1 MREKAVI
8 TSAQTT
14 DAHPKGPGL
23 RLDRWLWYGRF
34 LKSRSLAAKL
44 VETGRIRVNGE
55 KVAKPSRL
63 IRQNDVL
70 TFPLGDHIRVIKIIE
85 LGTRRGPAPE
95 AQALYEDLEPPQKA
109 TPQEKEAKKLENA
122 GVLKRDP
129 GQGRPTKRDRRK
141 LDTHRDASNQQ
152 TK

>member
-1 MREKAVI
+1 MRTKAG
-8 TSAQTT
+8 TPSAQSI
-14 DAHPKGPGL
+14 DMHPKGPGL

-44 VETGRIRVNGE
+44 VSTGRIRVNAE
-55 KVAKPSRL
+55 KVTKASRL
-63 IRQNDVL
+63 VRQNDVL

-95 AQALYEDLEPPQKA
+95 AQALYEDLDPPKKA
-109 TPQEKEAKKLENA
+109 SADEKAAEKLENA
-122 GVLKRDP
+122 GTPKRDP

-141 LDTHRDASNQQ
+141 LDNHRDSSNH
-152 TK
+152 

>member
-1 MREKAVI
+1 MRTKAANP
-8 TSAQTT
+8 SAQPIST
-14 DAHPKGPGL
+14 HPNGPGL

-44 VETGRIRVNGE
+44 VDTGRIRVNGE
-55 KVAKPSRL
+55 KITKASRL
-63 IRQNDVL
+63 VRQNDVL
-70 TFPLGDHIRVIKIIE
+70 TFPLGDHIRVIKIID
-85 LGTRRGPAPE
+85 LGTRRGPAAE

-109 TPQEKEAKKLENA
+109 TSEEKAAEKLKNA

-141 LDTHRDASNQQ
+141 LDTHKNASNL
-152 TK
+152 